1 MRIKSNFIIKI
12 FNLFFILLITNQC
25 SQLSSSPVSNKKT
38 NESNDYLLNSSA
50 YEKSRENSREIKK
63 IKASYL
69 KQNEYI
75 DSLFYI
81 VEVLTNQL
89 NKQKNMTDELKAAFS
104 NDLSVFRDDYLSTTD
119 SIYFELTNNLVRVDN
134 KVSILEDRA
143 SYTDS
148 TNFEILN
155 MLVMFEN
162 KITSL
167 TDSYREISQLKTLGN
182 LGSKDLTDT
191 EFREKYIEGLSLYQ
205 NSDYKQ
211 SLEIFQDLIVIDK
224 NHDLSDNC
232 QYWIGEIYYGNKDF
246 RRSIKEFEKVFNF
259 KDSNKSDDS
268 QYKLGL
274 CYINIG
280 NKSRAKDEFQRLI
293 DLHPNSEYFQKAR
306 QWLLKL

>member
-1 MRIKSNFIIKI
+1 MIIKSNFIIKI
-12 FNLFFILLITNQC
+12 LKLFFILLITNQC
-25 SQLSSSPVSNKKT
+25 SQLPNTVSSTKSV
-38 NESNDYLLNSSA
+38 ESNDYLLNSSA

-81 VEVLTNQL
+81 VDVLTKEI
-89 NKQKNMTDELKAAFS
+89 NKQRNNNEDLKTAFL
-104 NDLSVFRDDYLSTTD
+104 NDLSLFREDYQSTTD
-119 SIYFELTNNLVRVDN
+119 SIYIELTNNLVRLDN

-191 EFREKYIEGLSLYQ
+191 EYREKYIEALSLYQ
-205 NSDYKQ
+205 NSDYKL

-232 QYWIGEIYYGNKDF
+232 QYWIGEIFYGNKDF

-293 DLHPNSEYFQKAR
+293 DLYPNSEYYQKSR

>member
-1 MRIKSNFIIKI
+1 MIIKSNFIIKI
-12 FNLFFILLITNQC
+12 LQLFFILLITNQC
-25 SQLSSSPVSNKKT
+25 SQLPNTVSSTKSV
-38 NESNDYLLNSSA
+38 ESNDYLLNSSA

-81 VEVLTNQL
+81 VDVLTKEI
-89 NKQKNMTDELKAAFS
+89 NKQRNNNEDLKTAFL
-104 NDLSVFRDDYLSTTD
+104 NDLSLFREDYQSTTD
-119 SIYFELTNNLVRVDN
+119 SIYIELTNNLVRLDN

-191 EFREKYIEGLSLYQ
+191 EYREKYIEALSLYQ
-205 NSDYKQ
+205 NSDYKL

-232 QYWIGEIYYGNKDF
+232 QYWIGEIFYGNKDF

-293 DLHPNSEYFQKAR
+293 DLYPNSEYYQKSR

>member
-1 MRIKSNFIIKI
+1 MIIKSNFIIKI
-12 FNLFFILLITNQC
+12 LKLFFILLITNQC
-25 SQLSSSPVSNKKT
+25 SQLPNTVSSTKSV
-38 NESNDYLLNSSA
+38 ESNDYLLNSSA

-81 VEVLTNQL
+81 VDVLTREI
-89 NKQKNMTDELKAAFS
+89 NKQRNNNEDLKTAFL
-104 NDLSVFRDDYLSTTD
+104 NDLSLFREDYQSTTD
-119 SIYFELTNNLVRVDN
+119 SIYIELTNNLVRLDN

-167 TDSYREISQLKTLGN
+167 TDSYREITQLKTLGN
-182 LGSKDLTDT
+182 LESKDLTDT
-191 EFREKYIEGLSLYQ
+191 EYREKYIEALSLYQ
-205 NSDYKQ
+205 NSDYKL

-232 QYWIGEIYYGNKDF
+232 QYWIGEIFYGNKDF

-293 DLHPNSEYFQKAR
+293 DLYPNSEYYQKSR

>member
-1 MRIKSNFIIKI
+1 MIIKSNFIIKI
-12 FNLFFILLITNQC
+12 LKLFFILLITNQC
-25 SQLSSSPVSNKKT
+25 SQLPNTVSSTKSV
-38 NESNDYLLNSSA
+38 ESNDYLLNSSA

-81 VEVLTNQL
+81 VDVLTKEI
-89 NKQKNMTDELKAAFS
+89 NKQRNNNEDLKTAFL
-104 NDLSVFRDDYLSTTD
+104 NDLSLFREDYQSTTD
-119 SIYFELTNNLVRVDN
+119 SIYIELTNNLVRLDN

-182 LGSKDLTDT
+182 LESKDLTDT
-191 EFREKYIEGLSLYQ
+191 EYREKYIEALSLYQ
-205 NSDYKQ
+205 NSDYKL

-232 QYWIGEIYYGNKDF
+232 QYWIGEIFYGNKDF

-293 DLHPNSEYFQKAR
+293 DLYPNSEYYQKSR

>member
-1 MRIKSNFIIKI
+1 MIIKSNFIIKI
-12 FNLFFILLITNQC
+12 LKLFFILLITNQC
-25 SQLSSSPVSNKKT
+25 SQLPNTVSSTKSV
-38 NESNDYLLNSSA
+38 ESNDYLLNSSA

-81 VEVLTNQL
+81 VDVLTKEV
-89 NKQKNMTDELKAAFS
+89 NKQRNNNEDLKTAFL
-104 NDLSVFRDDYLSTTD
+104 NDLSLFREDYQSTTD
-119 SIYFELTNNLVRVDN
+119 SIYIELTNNLVRLDN

-182 LGSKDLTDT
+182 LESKDLTDT
-191 EFREKYIEGLSLYQ
+191 EYREKYIEALSLYQ
-205 NSDYKQ
+205 NSDYKL

-232 QYWIGEIYYGNKDF
+232 QYWIGEIFYGNKDF

-293 DLHPNSEYFQKAR
+293 DLYPNSEYYQKSR

>member
-1 MRIKSNFIIKI
+1 MIIKSNFIIKI
-12 FNLFFILLITNQC
+12 LQLFFILLITNQC
-25 SQLSSSPVSNKKT
+25 SQLPNTVSSTKSV
-38 NESNDYLLNSSA
+38 ESNDYLLNSSA

-81 VEVLTNQL
+81 VDVLTKEI
-89 NKQKNMTDELKAAFS
+89 NKQRNNNEDLKTAFL
-104 NDLSVFRDDYLSTTD
+104 NDLSLFREDYQSTTD
-119 SIYFELTNNLVRVDN
+119 SIYIELTNNLVRLDN

-182 LGSKDLTDT
+182 LESKDLTDT
-191 EFREKYIEGLSLYQ
+191 EYREKYIEALSLYQ
-205 NSDYKQ
+205 NSDYKL

-232 QYWIGEIYYGNKDF
+232 QYWIGEIFYGNKDF

-293 DLHPNSEYFQKAR
+293 DLYPNSEYYQKSR